1 MENGKWTRIEDVF
14 PIENGD
20 FPIAMLVY
28 WRVYNRDPKIMVYE
42 IIPTSLGSISFP
54 INPQPPGAFFHCSCD
69 KTILGVVGFSS
80 HS

>member
-1 MENGKWTRIEDVF
+1 MENGPGLKMYSLLKMAIFHCHVGLPE
-14 PIENGD
+14 G
-20 FPIAMLVY
+20 
-28 WRVYNRDPKIMVYE
+28 NRDPKIVVYE
-42 IIPTSLGSISFP
+42 IIPISLGSISFP